1 MIENR
6 DDLTVAMKDRL
17 RGAEK
22 VDEHHDQVDRI
33 NALGE
38 RVASGCAFCATLRR
52 DGPAGDY
59 CEPRNSAGSTS
70 ITLCVPTQRRPSSG
84 AAVRRNVSSVSASD

>member
-6 DDLTVAMKDRL
+6 DDLTVAVKGHL
-17 RGAEK
+17 RGAKK

-38 RVASGCAFCATLRR
+38 RVASECAFCATLRR
-52 DGPAGDY
+52 DGPTGDY